1 MPSHCGHDKRL
12 VPITPDRT
20 QVRTASGW
28 YQRQA
33 TPSRGSLRTDPK
45 LELPS
50 GTGTKPTSVSKTRKT
65 HEPRATF
72 LLPTHFQLAALAQ
85 LRGPGGLSPSPGT
98 WRALERAAKRRPQH
112 PPSPKQLSPKPGVRP
127 APPAQ
132 PSPAPRSAPDWRRG
146 RWLGRESA
154 PGRTKPPARTPHAAG
169 GQKEP
174 SGLRKATRP
183 LPALCGQSGGPAPGE
198 PSAPAHSGTSPT
210 LVAGPRARSAVR
222 LPTTLARRCPAAPS
236 GCPSLRRR
244 PTMGSPRRR
253 RRCGQR
259 PGPGGTR
266 QRDPRAHLPPAARGA
281 APLARGLLF
290 PSLPV
295 RGHRRAFA
303 FGKHGLQRRG
313 RRARRRRRY
322 RPVSRA
328 ALLPAPSRRSPARSH
343 SSRRA
348 PSLPGAGSA
357 LFPAVKASAPAAAPS
372 PWNSSRAGSA

>member
-1 MPSHCGHDKRL
+1 MGTTDKLPKAAGAGKRFPNLNFQVALGPSPHR
-12 VPITPDRT
+12 
-20 QVRTASGW
+20 
-28 YQRQA
+28 
-33 TPSRGSLRTDPK
+33 SRK
-45 LELPS
+45 LESHRALSHSPFPS
-50 GTGTKPTSVSKTRKT
+50 P
-65 HEPRATF
+65 
-72 LLPTHFQLAALAQ
+72 LQLAALAQ
-85 LRGPGGLSPSPGT
+85 PRGPGRLSLSPGT
-98 WRALERAAKRRPQH
+98 WRALERAAKRRPH
-112 PPSPKQLSPKPGVRP
+112 RLPPKQLSPKPGARP

-132 PSPAPRSAPDWRRG
+132 PSPASRSAPGRRQG

-183 LPALCGQSGGPAPGE
+183 LPALGGQSVAPAPSR

-210 LVAGPRARSAVR
+210 LVAGPRARSAAR
-222 LPTTLARRCPAAPS
+222 LPTPLARGCPAAPS
-236 GCPSLRRR
+236 GCPSLCRR
-244 PTMGSPRRR
+244 PTMGFPRRR
-253 RRCGQR
+253 RRSRRGAETG
-259 PGPGGTR
+259 GPR

-313 RRARRRRRY
+313 HRARRRRY

-328 ALLPAPSRRSPARSH
+328 ALLPAPSRRSPARSR
-343 SSRRA
+343 SARRA